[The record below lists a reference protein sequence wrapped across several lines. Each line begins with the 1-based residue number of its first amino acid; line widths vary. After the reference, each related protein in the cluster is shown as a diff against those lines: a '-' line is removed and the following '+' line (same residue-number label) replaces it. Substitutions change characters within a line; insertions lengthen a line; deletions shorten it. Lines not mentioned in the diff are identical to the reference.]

1 MSIQITK
8 QGIADSIQDTGRY
21 GWQNIGINPGGAM
34 DTMSAQIANL
44 LVGNPF
50 NEAVIELHFPAST
63 FLFEEQSIIA
73 LSGADFEATING
85 LPAPLNTCII
95 IATNALLAFKNRV
108 SGARVYLAVH
118 NGFTIT
124 KWNNSYSTNLIANAG
139 GYEGRYLRKN
149 DKIGI
154 RSTKNYSSILQDKDY
169 TPLSWKINAA
179 DVYFPNTFI
188 RVTEGNEYNWLTD
201 ESKQL
206 LLSGSFTISMQS
218 NRMGYRMKGE
228 PFQFYN
234 IQQVISTGLTKGT
247 VQVLPNGQIIILM
260 ADHQTTGG
268 YPRIAHVIS
277 ADIPKLAQMNPK
289 KEIQF
294 EIITLQEAENIYY
307 RQQLYLL
314 QLQSDCKLNL
324 KEYLTNYGLD

>member
-21 GWQNIGINPGGAM
+21 GWQNLGINPGGAM
-34 DTMSAQIANL
+34 DTMAAQIANL

-50 NEAVIELHFPAST
+50 DEAVIELHFPASS
-63 FLFEEQSIIA
+63 FLFEEQTLIA

-85 LPAPLNTCII
+85 LPVPLNTGIV
-95 IATNALLAFKNRV
+95 IASNTLLAFKNRV
-108 SGARVYLAVH
+108 SGARVYLAVR

-124 KWNNSYSTNLIANAG
+124 KWNNSFSTNLIAGAG
-139 GYEGRYLRKN
+139 GYKGRYLRKN
-149 DKIGI
+149 DSIGMHFF
-154 RSTKNYSSILQDKDY
+154 KNYSDILQGKPF
-169 TPLSWKINAA
+169 TPLTWEINATE
-179 DVYFPNTFI
+179 VYFPTDFI
-188 RVTEGNEYNWLTD
+188 RIIEGNEYNWLTD

-218 NRMGYRMKGE
+218 NRMGYRMIGE
-228 PFQFYN
+228 PFHFSN
-234 IQQVISTGLTKGT
+234 TQQVISSGLTNGT
-247 VQVLPNGQIIILM
+247 IQVLPNGQIIILM

-277 ADIPKLAQMNPK
+277 ADLPKLAQMNPK
-289 KEIQF
+289 SEIHFQ
-294 EIITLQEAENIYY
+294 IITLQEAENIYY

-314 QLQSDCKLNL
+314 QLQNYCHTNL
-324 KEYLTNYGLD
+324 IKYLTDYGLD